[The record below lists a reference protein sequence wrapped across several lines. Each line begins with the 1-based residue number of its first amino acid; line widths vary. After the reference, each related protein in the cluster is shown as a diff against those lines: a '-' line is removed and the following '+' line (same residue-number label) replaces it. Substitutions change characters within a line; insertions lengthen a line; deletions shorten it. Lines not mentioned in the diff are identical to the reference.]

1 MSGKVRGPFISSFYN
16 DPWPEIFLGMLTK
29 HHVLAGPMIDCHPEC
44 YCDNPVDVRH
54 MRKSGSRHCNR
65 RETRKKNCTYTV
77 ALDFSLVAFDRGHA
91 VYSIVQQVLGDGEW
105 TDDML
110 YDDVLFAQEVSRKVL
125 EDGYSFEV
133 TTGLWMG
140 VDFNQI
146 SNVNDISSVYIIL
159 HTSSR

>member
-1 MSGKVRGPFISSFYN
+1 M
-16 DPWPEIFLGMLTK
+16 
-29 HHVLAGPMIDCHPEC
+29 
-44 YCDNPVDVRH
+44 
-54 MRKSGSRHCNR
+54 
-65 RETRKKNCTYTV
+65 
-77 ALDFSLVAFDRGHA
+77 
-91 VYSIVQQVLGDGEW
+91 YSIVQQVLGDGEW

-133 TTGLWMG
+133 TTGLWKG